1 MRHSFSIVIT
11 GFVAA
16 AALSTVVAAQNPQG
30 QPQRTPATPDQPSAQ
45 AAQSVTVEGC
55 VMREADVPGRKP
67 SLPEQAGISEDFILT
82 SSKVVKG
89 SAPALAKPGDKPV
102 GTAGSQAM
110 FKIQGVDR
118 DKLKE
123 LAGRRVQ
130 IEGTFEHLERAK
142 PGAATTSDDL
152 VEIRG
157 TTIRQATGDCPA
169 K

>member
-1 MRHSFSIVIT
+1 MRHSFVIITT

-16 AALSTVVAAQNPQG
+16 AFSAVVAAQNPQS
-30 QPQRTPATPDQPSAQ
+30 QPQRTPATPDQPSTQ

-67 SLPEQAGISEDFILT
+67 SLPERAGISEDFILT
-82 SSKVVKG
+82 SPKMVKG
-89 SAPALAKPGDKPV
+89 SAPATAKPGNTPV
-102 GTAGSQAM
+102 GTAGTQAM
-110 FKIQGVDR
+110 YKIEGVDR

-123 LAGRRVQ
+123 HAGRRVQ
-130 IEGTFEHLERAK
+130 IEGAFEHLDRAK
-142 PGAATTSDDL
+142 PGASTSDDL

-157 TTIRQATGDCPA
+157 TTIRQVAGDCPA